1 MRKIIKVCFVVL
13 WSILLL
19 AVLLCPNYIAN
30 PVVTTLTLRAWEE
43 NYDNTHM
50 LISYRPYW
58 YSAIQNVLYYPA
70 EPVLIIY
77 STVALLAILGS
88 CAYCRIRKKRKTH
101 ISNSIAAPKARWKKK
116 LAFGLLLLMIVLVR
130 PNPVM
135 STLLVPLANLKLPV
149 DKLHLFGWS
158 PLSLMSSAQMHRYT
172 LLTGQYFTLNVT
184 YDNGRLSG
192 TLNYTYLIHMI
203 LIAVFVA
210 VTRFGVT
217 ARDKWVARHIPA
229 QPEETTQTEEP

>member
-1 MRKIIKVCFVVL
+1 MRKILKVCFAVL

-30 PVVTTLTLRAWEE
+30 PVVTILTLRAWVE
-43 NYDNTHM
+43 NYDSTHM

-58 YSAIQNVLYYPA
+58 YGAIRNVLSYPA

-88 CAYCRIRKKRKTH
+88 CAYCRIRKMRKTH

-116 LAFGLLLLMIVLVR
+116 LAFGLLLLMIALAR

-135 STLLVPLANLKLPV
+135 STLLAPLANLKLPV
-149 DKLHLFGWS
+149 NKIHLFGWS

-192 TLNYTYLIHMI
+192 TLNYPYLIHMI
-203 LIAVFVA
+203 LIAAFVA
-210 VTRFGVT
+210 VTRLGVI
-217 ARDKWVARHIPA
+217 ARDRWLHRAQPSQPGNPA
-229 QPEETTQTEEP
+229 QEEP